1 MLILFYDA
9 NCDFC
14 KRVVVKIE
22 SRIADKLVLRT
33 LQSVRSQESAFANFS
48 NEELMSQ
55 LWLLDSTKNSLLG
68 GYFAFKHLAID
79 VLNSKFFKILF
90 NLPWADLYGP
100 MVYKLVARNRRL
112 AGCDSESCGIH
123 DRG

>member
-1 MLILFYDA
+1 MLTLFYDA

-14 KRVVVKIE
+14 KKLVVKIE
-22 SRIADKLVLRT
+22 SKSTDKLVLRT
-33 LQSVRSQESAFANFS
+33 LQSVQSREPAFANFS

-55 LWLLDSTKNSLLG
+55 LWLLDSTKNNLFG

-79 VLNSKFFKILF
+79 VLSSKFLKILF
-90 NLPWADLYGP
+90 NLPWADLCGP

-112 AGCDSESCGIH
+112 AGCNSESCGIH
-123 DRG
+123 D